1 MRCAEQMLKRRVEE
15 MTAEGRVQH
24 FYFFL
29 FSIPFL
35 SIFSLSLSVQCHFCS
50 FLRLNEISIMCA
62 WWCWLRRWLT
72 LHTASFV
79 VTAVVLAN
87 TKHWH
92 VYAKSCASVWR
103 SAAVIIIF
111 FHCVNSFFF
120 FILLF
125 FVHSHFRSTSFMC
138 VPHTR
143 MPHSCWL
150 IRTIWQ
156 QQQRRMDKC
165 AIWERGNNLLR
176 NDLSIDEKFD
186 INPT

>member
-138 VPHTR
+138 VG
-143 MPHSCWL
+143 HSCWL